1 MFNDFFQKMV
11 EEMYEVEVSAHLEE
25 LENARFT
32 ATVPVTDLYMI
43 DLIAARFGQSRSS
56 IVNEILSHAAK
67 SMFSALKD
75 DDRDQISKAADD
87 LVDGHM
93 KKNSSSYSRDGL
105 GYWEAMNQAVKGSQ
119 DADS

>member
-25 LENARFT
+25 LENTRFT
-32 ATVPVTDLYMI
+32 ATVPVTDLFMI

-56 IVNEILSHAAK
+56 IVNEVLSHAAK
-67 SMFSALKD
+67 SMFAALTD
-75 DDRDQISKAADD
+75 DDRDQISKSADD

-93 KKNSSSYSRDGL
+93 KKNSKSYSRDGL
-105 GYWEAMNQAVKGSQ
+105 GYWEAMNQAVKGSS
-119 DADS
+119 DDK